1 MDMNARILPFP
12 PISYGHPVANVFSVK
27 SGRSRHVHSTL
38 VLGYCAYTG
47 CAEQELGPRA
57 FAFVRLAYVTAG
69 LSRREYKRA
78 PLGAELERAC
88 ANISMLLRDRPPGTT
103 ADITG
108 DSVLYW
114 DGVRLNGAHLS
125 TDEPGRVV
133 DPFEPEDLL
142 PQLRENVAAWIM
154 RPAFTFRPSLLEWL
168 DDARAQEPSR

>member
-1 MDMNARILPFP
+1 MCYGKPDELLQLVIGKRDLPTNDL
-12 PISYGHPVANVFSVK
+12 GHTPLDDFE
-27 SGRSRHVHSTL
+27 HF
-38 VLGYCAYTG
+38 CAYTG

-125 TDEPGRVV
+125 TDEPGGVV

-142 PQLRENVAAWIM
+142 PQMRENVAAWIM